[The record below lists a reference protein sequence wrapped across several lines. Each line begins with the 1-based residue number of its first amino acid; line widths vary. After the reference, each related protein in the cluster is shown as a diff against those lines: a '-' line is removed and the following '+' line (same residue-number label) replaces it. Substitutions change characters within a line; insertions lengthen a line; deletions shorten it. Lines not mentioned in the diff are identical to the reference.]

1 MILFYRVLTT
11 FLYPFFI
18 ILIFFRRFL
27 NKEDPKRYKEKLF
40 SSSFNVVKQR
50 QSSLIWFHAASIVA
64 KSILPIINIL
74 NKDYKNIEFL
84 ITTVTLSSAN
94 LAMAEIK
101 KIENIHHRFFPLDN
115 EFLIKRFLDLWKP
128 KIIFLVDSEIWPNL
142 ILAAKKNKIRLSLIN
157 ARITKKTFKRWMLMP
172 KLQKIFS
179 VLLIYV
185 FHQVKKQKII

>member
-27 NKEDPKRYKEKLF
+27 NKEDPIRYKEKLF

-50 QSSLIWFHAASIVA
+50 QSSLIWFHAASIGEL

-128 KIIFLVDSEIWPNL
+128 KIIFLVDS
-142 ILAAKKNKIRLSLIN
+142 
-157 ARITKKTFKRWMLMP
+157 
-172 KLQKIFS
+172 
-179 VLLIYV
+179 
-185 FHQVKKQKII
+185 